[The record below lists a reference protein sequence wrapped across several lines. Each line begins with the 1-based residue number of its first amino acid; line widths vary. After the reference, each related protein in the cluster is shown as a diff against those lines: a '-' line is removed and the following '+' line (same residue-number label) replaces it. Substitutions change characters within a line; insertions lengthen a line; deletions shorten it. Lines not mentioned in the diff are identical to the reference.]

1 MRGLASGT
9 AALILA
15 ALILAAACSGSPAS
29 NSTATTIDFWYVPTG
44 AQPDQYFQDAPKSF
58 HAQHPDIE
66 LKGTKI
72 APGDAY
78 TKMRAALTGASAGGP
93 DVMQVDMSWVGVFA
107 ATGAIREFTAD
118 EVQTLGGSTAFVPA
132 AWSTSAAFNNGKI
145 TAIPWLIDT
154 RAISYTTDFLQHV
167 DIDPA

>member
-1 MRGLASGT
+1 MRWLASGT

-15 ALILAAACSGSPAS
+15 GLILAAACSGSPAS

-44 AQPDQYFQDAPKSF
+44 AQPDQYFQDAAKSF

-66 LKGTKI
+66 VKGTKI

-78 TKMRAALTGASAGGP
+78 TKMHAALTGASAGGP
-93 DVMQVDMSWVGVFA
+93 DVMQVDMSWVGAFA

-118 EVQTLGGSTAFVPA
+118 ELQNPRGGTPVAPA
-132 AWSTSAAFNNGKI
+132 ATSTPP
-145 TAIPWLIDT
+145 AINTRQINAGSRFIDT
-154 RAISYTTDFLQHV
+154 RTICDRTD
-167 DIDPA
+167 